1 MADEQQ
7 TEQLDTATN
16 ENHKGGRKK
25 CRGKG
30 MGTLLLKG
38 KKYQARIWVNGKLY
52 TKSTKTGVKK
62 DAEKILQEFVA
73 DFQTK
78 DELKLYDNL
87 AHRAMTFQQQVDKAT
102 EDKPALAISSTWATY
117 KAAQNRPDSGDRTLA
132 DYELQF
138 GKFLDW
144 MAAHHPDVHELRKVS
159 QQIADEFA
167 SALGTTRTANTFNKY
182 ITLFRTMWSVLATTA
197 RLTTNPW
204 LSIRKKKLT
213 THSKRELTIEELYRV
228 VTTATGELQTLFSI
242 GIYTGFR
249 LGDCAM
255 LEWGSIDL
263 IRGYITITPRKTAR
277 RNNNKTISVPIH
289 ATLADTLINLPQ
301 GNHIGFVLPE
311 IAALYMRNP
320 STLTRKIQSHFLAC
334 GISTGGKGARLYKNH
349 GYYRIEHAELDKN
362 GKHVVEN
369 TGLTDLAAARKVFAD
384 KIGCDK
390 RAQID
395 VGFHSLRHTFVSLCA
410 NNKVPMALVQKIVG
424 HSNPMMTAHYFH
436 ENQEEFKKAAAV
448 LPDITTREER
458 KALPAPATSRLDT
471 FKTLV
476 QTMTDAELQEARSF
490 LASLN

>member
-7 TEQLDTATN
+7 TEQVDTATN
-16 ENHKGGRKK
+16 ETHKGGRKK

-62 DAEKILQEFVA
+62 DAEKILEEFVA

-87 AHRAMTFQQQVDKAT
+87 AHRAMTFQQQVDKAE
-102 EDKPALAISSTWATY
+102 EDKPALAISSTWVTY

-138 GKFLDW
+138 GKFQDW
-144 MAAHHPDVHELRKVS
+144 ITAHHPDVHELRKVS
-159 QQIADEFA
+159 QEIADEFA
-167 SALGTTRTANTFNKY
+167 SALGMTRTANTFNKY

-197 RLTTNPW
+197 RLTINPW

-213 THSKRELTIEELYRV
+213 THSKRELTVEELYRV

-255 LEWGSIDL
+255 LEWGSVDL
-263 IRGYITITPRKTAR
+263 VRRKITITPRKTAR
-277 RNNNKTISVPIH
+277 RNNNKSISVPLH
-289 ATLADTLINLPQ
+289 ATLANILTQ
-301 GNHIGFVLPE
+301 TSGEHIGFVLPE
-311 IAALYMRNP
+311 TAALYTRNP
-320 STLTRKIQSHFLAC
+320 SALTRKIQSHFIAC
-334 GISTGGKGARLYKNH
+334 GIQTGSKGARLYKKR
-349 GYYRIEHAELDKN
+349 GFYRIEYPELDKN
-362 GKHVVEN
+362 GKHIIEN
-369 TGLTDLAAARKVFAD
+369 TRLTDITAARKLFAQ
-384 KIGCDK
+384 KTGSEK
-390 RAQID
+390 RAQVD
-395 VGFHSLRHTFVSLCA
+395 VGFHSFRHTFVSLCA

-424 HSNPMMTAHYFH
+424 HSNPMMTEHYFH
-436 ENQEEFKKAAAV
+436 ENEEEFKKATAV
-448 LPDITTREER
+448 LPDVTTREEP
-458 KALPAPATSRLDT
+458 KALPAPATSKLDT

-490 LASLN
+490 LASFN